1 MAVQCGMVVPIQ
13 LSIYVSMC
21 ACVYECVYT
30 ECVYTVCLCV
40 CVHTCVMHMC
50 ACACVQ
56 YIYVCVCVCMCAYMC
71 VCGHIYIC
79 GCWHLLPSSTTTAGH
94 PLSPRYKAK
103 PQDLYLDMR
112 RNHSISKMLQSM
124 LVSQIS
130 VFVGLDDI
138 ENSELRLLQHRHHDY
153 CHDIA
158 LEYLLYKTKQNIVH
172 VYH

>member
-30 ECVYTVCLCV
+30 VCLCV
-40 CVHTCVMHMC
+40 CVHTCVVHMC

-56 YIYVCVCVCMCAYMC
+56 YIYVCMCVCVCMCAYMC
-71 VCGHIYIC
+71 VCGHVYIC

-130 VFVGLDDI
+130 VFSRVG
-138 ENSELRLLQHRHHDY
+138 RY
-153 CHDIA
+153 
-158 LEYLLYKTKQNIVH
+158 
-172 VYH
+172 